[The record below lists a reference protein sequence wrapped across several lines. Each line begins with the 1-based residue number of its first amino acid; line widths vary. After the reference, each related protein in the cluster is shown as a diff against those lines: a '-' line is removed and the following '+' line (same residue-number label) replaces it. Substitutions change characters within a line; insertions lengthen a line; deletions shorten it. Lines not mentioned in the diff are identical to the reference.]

1 MNQDR
6 FNGSVCV
13 GSCGLYRRAAVEPFG
28 GVAAI
33 SHSEDMY
40 TGFKMTE
47 IGYKIKYLPLC
58 LAMGTCPDEPRSFFM
73 QQYRW
78 CMGSATLVLED
89 GFWSANISKLH
100 KICFINGLLYYVAT
114 AL

>member
-1 MNQDR
+1 MMIHFVAVRDRCSQMNQDR
-6 FNGSVCV
+6 FNGAVCV

-47 IGYKIKYLPLC
+47 LGYKV
-58 LAMGTCPDEPRSFFM
+58 
-73 QQYRW
+73 Q
-78 CMGSATLVLED
+78 
-89 GFWSANISKLH
+89 
-100 KICFINGLLYYVAT
+100 
-114 AL
+114 

>member
-6 FNGSVCV
+6 FNGAVCV

-47 IGYKIKYLPLC
+47 IGYKVRARCSCREIV
-58 LAMGTCPDEPRSFFM
+58 MPRDVFLFRDRRSSHDRGVM
-73 QQYRW
+73 
-78 CMGSATLVLED
+78 L
-89 GFWSANISKLH
+89 
-100 KICFINGLLYYVAT
+100 
-114 AL
+114 

>member
-1 MNQDR
+1 MTKKQRNIFFRATTALPLHLDIALVSIFCQMNQDR
-6 FNGSVCV
+6 FNGAVCV

-47 IGYKIKYLPLC
+47 IGYK
-58 LAMGTCPDEPRSFFM
+58 
-73 QQYRW
+73 
-78 CMGSATLVLED
+78 V
-89 GFWSANISKLH
+89 
-100 KICFINGLLYYVAT
+100 
-114 AL
+114 